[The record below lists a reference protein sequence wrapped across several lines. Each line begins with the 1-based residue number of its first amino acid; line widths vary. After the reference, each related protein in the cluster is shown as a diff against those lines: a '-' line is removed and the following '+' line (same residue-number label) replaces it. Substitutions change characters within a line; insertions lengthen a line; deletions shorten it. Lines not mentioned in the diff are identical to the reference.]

1 MPEITIETNA
11 KHPDRTLITFPK
23 NEHNLEI
30 IETVADLKKWKQCL
44 DEEQQDQ
51 IKTPSRSFQIGGSA
65 AINLLSGKN
74 PLDEKSAPQQQSR

>member
-23 NEHNLEI
+23 NEHNLET

-51 IKTPSRSFQIGGSA
+51 IKTPSRSFKIGGLA